1 MAILTR
7 LRRWGN
13 SMGIVVPREALINQ
27 NLKEG
32 EEVMV
37 EIEKR
42 TDISDVFGSLKD
54 CKINAQKFKD
64 ETRKQEAKK

>member
-1 MAILTR
+1 
-7 LRRWGN
+7 
-13 SMGIVVPREALINQ
+13 MGIVVPREALINQ

-54 CKINAQKFKD
+54 WKINAQKFKD
-64 ETRKQEAKK
+64 ETRKQEAKKWRGII

>member
-54 CKINAQKFKD
+54 WKINAQKFKD